1 MATLSPAELAALRSE
16 LEASAPP
23 GHYVADLWLCSN
35 GHCDD
40 VHALV
45 LVDDRDVAR
54 VGAERRPRRGRRR

>member
-1 MATLSPAELAALRSE
+1 MATPTPAELAALRSE

-23 GHYVADLWLCSN
+23 GHYVVDLWVCSN

-45 LVDDRDVAR
+45 LA
-54 VGAERRPRRGRRR
+54 GERPRGQGAKRRARGRRRRG